1 MRTKLLLFS
10 TSLLSLLNV
19 ACENVDSVEPKEVS
33 KLSTAISSAA
43 YVTSVDASRSNLLV
57 EERIEPTLSSAFGKQ
72 NYTSHA
78 YSETTAMSRTGQK
91 AMRFELRSSDP
102 GVRSEIWRDS
112 ETSKERWYS
121 VPVYLPSA
129 YWQTDAVKGGW
140 DIITQLHATDDNSTE
155 TGRTPP
161 ISLAVIKNQLT
172 LVVWWATRSTSTNA
186 TRSGGTTF
194 DLGPLEKDKWLDMV
208 YHIKFSYLSDGIIE
222 VWKNGV
228 KVVNYRGP
236 NCYNDVKL
244 PRLHLGIY
252 KRNWHGVSKRVTYVD
267 DIRVGDGNATYNDVA
282 PRPISNSPS
291 PTPQPDPTPTP
302 DPTPD
307 PETPTTGQKVE
318 SFTLIN
324 ADTDQPIQTLTNGAL
339 LDFSNLPTKNLNIR
353 ANTNTTDGAV
363 TFKLS
368 GAKTYSRNEGTAPYA
383 VFGDTNGD
391 YKPWVPV
398 VGRYTLNATTSSGTT
413 TSINFSVQN

>member
-10 TSLLSLLNV
+10 TSLMSLLTV
-19 ACENVDSVEPKEVS
+19 GCDSVDTVEPKEVS
-33 KLSTAISSAA
+33 KISTAISSDA
-43 YVTSVDASRSNLLV
+43 YVTSVDGSRSNLLV
-57 EERIEPTLSSAFGKQ
+57 EERFEPTMGSAFKKQ
-72 NYTSHA
+72 IYTSHA
-78 YSETTAMSRTGQK
+78 FGETTAITRSGNK
-91 AMRFELRSSDP
+91 AARFELRSSDP
-102 GVRSEIWRDS
+102 QVRSEIWRGS
-112 ETSKERWYS
+112 ETSRERWYS

-129 YWQTDAVKGGW
+129 YWQTDAVTGGW

-155 TGRTPP
+155 IGRTPP
-161 ISLAVIKNQLT
+161 ISLAVIKGQLK
-172 LVVWWATRSTSTNA
+172 LAVWWATRATSTNA

-228 KVVNYRGP
+228 KVVDYRGP
-236 NCYNDVKL
+236 NCYNDVQL

-282 PRPISNSPS
+282 PRQSSTT
-291 PTPQPDPTPTP
+291 PTPTPTP
-302 DPTPD
+302 DPEPTPN

-324 ADTDQPIQTLTNGAL
+324 ADTDQPIQTLSNGAV
-339 LDFSNLPTKNLNIR
+339 LDFSNLRTKNLNIR
-353 ANTNTTDGAV
+353 ANTNNNSGAV
-363 TFKLS
+363 VFNLT
-368 GAKTYSRNEGTAPYA
+368 GAKTYNRNEGTAPYA

-398 VGRYTLNATTSSGTT
+398 VGRYTLKATSSTGTA
-413 TSINFSVQN
+413 TSISFSVQN